1 MKKWFSVFMA
11 MLLCFQLALPLA
23 PQAAAAENSDFE
35 QELQSENAWRAGE
48 SYPVTAGLSDAADT
62 LEASVLESPIA
73 ELKIQDIL
81 LPEKDIARY
90 REETYNPDTREYEP
104 VPGYSI
110 YSSDLDFVA
119 KLKDGTELKSDN
131 GGLAIDGKWYYP
143 EISHNQ
149 SSEPWVLGGTYT
161 ATASIFGVDYPF
173 SVTIVENPKKIVSLE
188 VEDTAIMDG
197 MYDYNDPY
205 DEYTVYAPDFTV
217 TLNDG
222 TKLHADNGWI
232 DTEDM
237 LIRLNYSDVQPEQWK
252 LGETHTVTAS
262 FQDLSDTFQVTVV
275 ESCIEKVAFS
285 DATVIAGAG
294 GSMTSYYD
302 ADTGK
307 TEEYFHYA
315 YHPAFTVTFKDG
327 TEKTFR
333 YPDGMR
339 SAMLF
344 YRTYGMGGFFSYG
357 HFPRYTDRQQEEHW
371 EVGGTYPVSV
381 SFMGFS
387 DTIQVTVIENPV
399 QSIVPDEMLL
409 VRERDGY
416 AYWYQAQAALELDLH
431 RYEEPSYTVTLK
443 DGTVLQTEYGIDGTL
458 VEIYGEYYSVCSDYT
473 LPTAPGDYDLPVKV
487 SAFGDEYDVA
497 VPVKAVVSEAGLAEA
512 LGIEKIEIEDIQ
524 AISQEDGYYT
534 ISPAFTFVM
543 KDGRRIPDSAAV
555 YVWALDIEGGNYAS
569 RPDWQVGGTYTLT
582 GSIFGLTD
590 TFTVAVIEN
599 PIESLLSTDITC
611 VNPDIYEYGFSYQR
625 DAGQFRY
632 VNPFLLSSSPVL
644 QFRLKDGS
652 VVDASIG
659 DPHNYDLMLYNNRYS
674 FHVYVDELAY
684 EYGKAYDG
692 RFTLLGDE
700 YELSVTFLEASP
712 GDLDGDGEAT
722 IADVMEACKVMAR
735 ESAGTDPTDHE
746 IACGDLDGDGEITIA
761 DVMEICK
768 ILARQD
774 A

>member
-11 MLLCFQLALPLA
+11 LLLCFQLALP
-23 PQAAAAENSDFE
+23 AAGAENSDFG
-35 QELQSENAWRAGE
+35 QEPQSENVWQAGE

-73 ELKIQDIL
+73 ELEIQDVL
-81 LPEKDIARY
+81 LPEKDINSYYCEQA
-90 REETYNPDTREYEP
+90 YNPDTGKYEP
-104 VPGYSI
+104 VPGYFI
-110 YSSDLDFVA
+110 RNYDLDFIA

-173 SVTIVENPKKIVSLE
+173 SVTIVENPKKVVSLE

-205 DEYTVYAPDFTV
+205 GEYTVYAPDFTL

-222 TKLHADNGWI
+222 TELHADNGWI

-237 LIRLNYSDVQPEQWK
+237 LIRLDYSDVQPEQWK
-252 LGETHTVTAS
+252 LGETHIVTAS

-285 DATVIAGAG
+285 DATVIADAG
-294 GSMTSYYD
+294 GYMASYYD

-333 YPDGMR
+333 YPDGMS

-344 YRTYGMGGFFSYG
+344 YLTYGMGGFFSYG

-409 VRERDGY
+409 VLERDGY

-443 DGTVLQTEYGIDGTL
+443 DGTVLQTEFGIDGTL

-473 LPTAPGDYDLPVKV
+473 LPTTPGDYDLPVKV
-487 SAFGDEYDVA
+487 SAFGGEYDVT
-497 VPVKAVVSEAGLAEA
+497 VPVKAVSEAGLAEA

-524 AISQEDGYYT
+524 VISQEDGYYT

-599 PIESLLSTDITC
+599 PIESLLSTEITC
-611 VNPDIYEYGFSYQR
+611 VNPNIYEYGFSYQR

-632 VNPFLLSSSPVL
+632 VDSFLLSSGPVL

-652 VVDASIG
+652 VADVSVG

-674 FHVYVDELAY
+674 FHVYVDEPAY

-692 RFTLLGDE
+692 RFTLLGED

-712 GDLDGDGEAT
+712 GDLDGSGTVDIG
-722 IADVMEACKVMAR
+722 DVMAACR
-735 ESAGTDPTDHE
+735 
-746 IACGDLDGDGEITIA
+746 
-761 DVMEICK
+761 
-768 ILARQD
+768 ILARKNAGSLPTTDEIARGDLTGDGDVQID
-774 A
+774 DIMAICRLLARGNA